1 MPKGVKMEK
10 YRPKIHFSA
19 EDYIINDPNGLVY
32 YKGEYHLFHQYNIN
46 EQIYWGHAVSKDL
59 VRWKRLPK
67 AIAPDKIGQIWSG
80 SAVVDEENPVTLNQA
95 NLVKEDV
102 VTYGKVYVAG
112 EGYVADRTKAL
123 DAPEAAS
130 RANGCSRPLAK
141 VKNIRIA
148 HVTAESVDP
157 RYPILLAGLDG
168 SNIENVQL
176 EDISVTYRGGLTM
189 EHATEPRQLNTNWEY
204 TQYQTKPAVQSLP
217 WLVNTFFLKNEG
229 LLPRA
234 DWDEETNGWKDDPYN
249 VPELPTS
256 YPEPSIF
263 GILPAYGFYA
273 RHVKGLEVKGLSIGF
288 EKEDT
293 RHAIVL
299 DDVAD
304 ASFEDLSL
312 QTAKETQ
319 EVAFVTSMYK
329 RPANLEYVPDQPY
342 HMTTITNVALPDETS
357 IKLVKVNAPAPGTP
371 RDSFYSNPTLPI
383 PENGYR
389 YQVET
394 DVYPLPLTVFPPF
407 ENQTTKKTRNPAE
420 ETSRKEVPGMI
431 YNEGLA
437 QREYTVYRDHG
448 KHVSVTMKKMTKE
461 QVGEIAA
468 VERACFLPAEA
479 ASEKDFEER
488 FSSPAFVCYGAYNE
502 EGELIGFIDGASY
515 DKPELPDELYHDTT
529 KLVENG
535 SWQTVFGVNVIA
547 RYRRMG
553 VAGQMVRHY
562 VEESRKRG
570 QDGVVLTCKDH
581 LRPLYEKAGFI
592 WQGVSA
598 STHGGVKWNDM
609 LLRFRKGE

>member
-1 MPKGVKMEK
+1 
-10 YRPKIHFSA
+10 
-19 EDYIINDPNGLVY
+19 
-32 YKGEYHLFHQYNIN
+32 
-46 EQIYWGHAVSKDL
+46 
-59 VRWKRLPK
+59 
-67 AIAPDKIGQIWSG
+67 
-80 SAVVDEENPVTLNQA
+80 
-95 NLVKEDV
+95 
-102 VTYGKVYVAG
+102 
-112 EGYVADRTKAL
+112 
-123 DAPEAAS
+123 
-130 RANGCSRPLAK
+130 
-141 VKNIRIA
+141 
-148 HVTAESVDP
+148 
-157 RYPILLAGLDG
+157 
-168 SNIENVQL
+168 
-176 EDISVTYRGGLTM
+176 M
-189 EHATEPRQLNTNWEY
+189 EHATEQRQLNTNWEY
-204 TQYQTKPAVQSLP
+204 TQYQTKPSIQSLP

-229 LLPRA
+229 LLPRV
-234 DWDEETNGWKDDPYN
+234 DWDEKTKSWKDDPYN

-342 HMTTITNVALPDETS
+342 HMTTITNVTLPENIS
-357 IKLVKVNAPAPGTP
+357 VKLATVEAPAPGTP
-371 RDSFYSNPTLPI
+371 RDSFYSYPTLPI

-389 YQVET
+389 YQKET

-407 ENQTTKKTRNPAE
+407 ENRTTGKTRNPAE

-535 SWQTVFGVNVIA
+535 PWQTVFGVNVIA

-581 LRPLYEKAGFI
+581 LRPLYEKVGFI

>member
-1 MPKGVKMEK
+1 M
-10 YRPKIHFSA
+10 
-19 EDYIINDPNGLVY
+19 
-32 YKGEYHLFHQYNIN
+32 
-46 EQIYWGHAVSKDL
+46 
-59 VRWKRLPK
+59 
-67 AIAPDKIGQIWSG
+67 
-80 SAVVDEENPVTLNQA
+80 
-95 NLVKEDV
+95 
-102 VTYGKVYVAG
+102 
-112 EGYVADRTKAL
+112 
-123 DAPEAAS
+123 
-130 RANGCSRPLAK
+130 
-141 VKNIRIA
+141 
-148 HVTAESVDP
+148 
-157 RYPILLAGLDG
+157 
-168 SNIENVQL
+168 
-176 EDISVTYRGGLTM
+176 
-189 EHATEPRQLNTNWEY
+189 
-204 TQYQTKPAVQSLP
+204 
-217 WLVNTFFLKNEG
+217 
-229 LLPRA
+229 
-234 DWDEETNGWKDDPYN
+234 
-249 VPELPTS
+249 
-256 YPEPSIF
+256 
-263 GILPAYGFYA
+263 
-273 RHVKGLEVKGLSIGF
+273 
-288 EKEDT
+288 
-293 RHAIVL
+293 
-299 DDVAD
+299 AD

-342 HMTTITNVALPDETS
+342 HMTTITNVTLPENLS
-357 IKLVKVNAPAPGTP
+357 VKLATVEAPAPGTP
-371 RDSFYSNPTLPI
+371 RDSFYSCPTLPI

-389 YQVET
+389 YQKET

-407 ENQTTKKTRNPAE
+407 ENRTTGKTRNPAE

-468 VERACFLPAEA
+468 VERECFLPAEA

-535 SWQTVFGVNVIA
+535 PWQTVFGVNVIA